1 MSQRLIRQ
9 LPTAPTLPRDSAVRT
24 LSCLAFVSLLA
35 LTLPRHAVGKEAVAE
50 AKAAIPTALQEYVDA
65 PDDSYK
71 YEVVGSEKID
81 GCTVHKLDLTSQTWQ
96 DIPWKH
102 ALYIYVPAN
111 VQHKQTVLLFITGGR
126 VGGTPSGDDMKMAA
140 KIAQAAAMPVAF
152 VHQVP
157 NQPLLGDKVEDDLIS
172 ETFLR
177 YVDSRDATWPL
188 LFPMVK
194 SATAAMTAVQDFGS
208 QNYGV
213 DVEQFVVTGGSKRGW
228 TSWLTAV
235 ADDRVAGIAPI
246 VIDTLNMPAQMKYQ
260 LETWGEYSE
269 QIADYTS
276 KGLVEVMENQPEI
289 PLWKWVD
296 PYTYRSVL
304 TLPKLLI
311 NGTNDRYWTVDA
323 MNVYWDDLQGEKHVR
338 YVPNAGHGLDDGK
351 EGALMTLAAFAQHVA
366 EDKSLPELKWTHEGD
381 DGEYRLTI
389 NSTPAP
395 ESVRLWVAKSD
406 TKDFRNAK
414 WEATELKVNDEA
426 GGDGEEFVGVVEKP
440 KEGNIALFG
449 EATYRQ
455 GPLPYNL
462 STTLR
467 RE

>member
-1 MSQRLIRQ
+1 M
-9 LPTAPTLPRDSAVRT
+9 RT
-24 LSCLAFVSLLA
+24 LSWLAFISLLA
-35 LTLPRHAVGKEAVAE
+35 LLLPRNVVGKEAVADPP
-50 AKAAIPTALQEYVDA
+50 AKAESKTEIPTALQDYVNA
-65 PDDSYK
+65 PDDSYG

-81 GCTVHKLDLTSQTWQ
+81 GCTVHKLDLTSQTWH

-111 VQHKQTVLLFITGGR
+111 IQHKQTVLLFITGGR
-126 VGGTPSGDDMKMAA
+126 VGGTPSGADMKMAA
-140 KIAQAAAMPVAF
+140 KFAQA
-152 VHQVP
+152 
-157 NQPLLGDKVEDDLIS
+157 
-172 ETFLR
+172 
-177 YVDSRDATWPL
+177 
-188 LFPMVK
+188 
-194 SATAAMTAVQDFGS
+194 AAMTAVQGFGK

-276 KGLVEVMENQPEI
+276 KGLVKVMENRPEL
-289 PLWKWVD
+289 PLWQWVD

-323 MNVYWDDLQGEKHVR
+323 MNIYWDDLQGEKHVR

-366 EDKSLPELKWTHEGD
+366 EDKPLPELKWTHEGD
-381 DGEYRLTI
+381 DGEYRLKI
-389 NSTPAP
+389 NSTPTP

-414 WEATELKVNDEA
+414 WEATELKVSDEA

-440 KEGNIALFG
+440 ATGHIALFG
-449 EATYRQ
+449 EATYRH

>member
-1 MSQRLIRQ
+1 MRL
-9 LPTAPTLPRDSAVRT
+9 
-24 LSCLAFVSLLA
+24 LSWLAILSLL
-35 LTLPRHAVGKEAVAE
+35 LLPGPRSSFAREAAAE
-50 AKAAIPTALQEYVDA
+50 APANASSRAAIPTALQDYVA
-65 PDDSYK
+65 AADDSYG
-71 YEVVGSEKID
+71 YEVVGAERVD
-81 GCTVHKLDLTSQTWQ
+81 GCTIHKLELTSQTWH

-111 VQHKQTVLLFITGGR
+111 IQHKQTVLLFITGGKI
-126 VGGTPSGDDMKMAA
+126 GGTPGGDDVKMAA

-152 VHQVP
+152 LHQVP

-194 SATAAMTAVQDFGS
+194 SATAAMTAIQDFG
-208 QNYGV
+208 QRQYGV

-228 TSWLTAV
+228 TTWLTAV
-235 ADDRVAGIAPI
+235 ADERVAGIAPI
-246 VIDTLNMPAQMKYQ
+246 VIDTLNLPEQMKYQ
-260 LETWGEYSE
+260 LETWGKYSE

-276 KGLVEVMENQPEI
+276 KGLVEVMQNRPEI

-296 PYTYRSVL
+296 PYTYRNQL
-304 TLPKLLI
+304 KLPKLLI

-323 MNVYWDDLQGEKHVR
+323 TNLYWDDLQGEKHVR

-351 EGALMTLAAFAQHVA
+351 EGALTTLAAFAQHVA
-366 EDKSLPELKWTHEGD
+366 EDRSLPALKWSHDEA
-381 DGEYRLTI
+381 DGAYRLTI
-389 NSTPAP
+389 SSTPTP
-395 ESVRLWVAKSD
+395 ESVRLWVARSE

-414 WEATELKVNDEA
+414 WEATELRINDEA
-426 GGDGEEFVGVVEKP
+426 GGDGEEFVGAVAKP
-440 KEGNIALFG
+440 ATGHIALFG

>member
-1 MSQRLIRQ
+1 MRL
-9 LPTAPTLPRDSAVRT
+9 LTWFALW
-24 LSCLAFVSLLA
+24 SLLVLIDSSGA
-35 LTLPRHAVGKEAVAE
+35 TAKESIAETPAKAE
-50 AKAAIPTALQEYVDA
+50 ASAAIPTALQDYVDA
-65 PDDSYK
+65 ADDSYGYK
-71 YEVVGSEKID
+71 DLGAERID
-81 GCTVHKLDLTSQTWQ
+81 GCTIHKLELTSQTWH

-111 VQHKQTVLLFITGGR
+111 IQHKETVLLFITGGK
-126 VGGTPSGDDMKMAA
+126 VGGMPGGDDMKMGA

-152 VHQVP
+152 LHQVP

-194 SATAAMTAVQDFGS
+194 SATAAMTAVQDFG
-208 QNYGV
+208 QQQYGV

-228 TSWLTAV
+228 TTWLTAA

-246 VIDTLNMPAQMKYQ
+246 VIDTLNLPEQMKYQ
-260 LETWGEYSE
+260 LETWGKYSE

-276 KGLVEVMENQPEI
+276 KGLVDVMQNRPEI

-296 PYTYRSVL
+296 PYTYRSEL
-304 TLPKLLI
+304 KLPKLLI

-323 MNVYWDDLQGEKHVR
+323 TNIYWDELQGEKHVR

-351 EGALMTLAAFAQHVA
+351 EGALITLAAFAQHVA
-366 EDKSLPELKWTHEGD
+366 QDKSLPELKWTHESD
-381 DGEYRLTI
+381 DDEYRLKI
-389 NSTPAP
+389 SSTPTP
-395 ESVRLWVAKSD
+395 ESVRLWVARSD

-414 WEATELKVNDEA
+414 WEATELRVSDEA
-426 GGDGEEFVGVVEKP
+426 GGDGEEFVGVVAKP
-440 KEGNIALFG
+440 EEGHVALFG